1 MSKETGRNDAQVR
14 VLKLIEALAGHEVFG
29 RRLKDLAEDLG
40 ESEPTTC
47 RDLKAAIS
55 AGWARQRDDGLYS
68 LATKPV
74 QIATA
79 FAYGIKQAHDKVG
92 EIEQRYTRMP

>member
-1 MSKETGRNDAQVR
+1 MNKGAGLNEAQAR
-14 VLKLIEALAGHEVFG
+14 ILRLIEALAGHEVFG
-29 RRLKDLAEDLG
+29 RRVKDLAEDLG
-40 ESEPTTC
+40 QSEPTTC
-47 RDLKAAIS
+47 RDLKVAVA
-55 AGWARQRDDGLYS
+55 AGWARQREDGLYS